1 MKFTTKAIIIS
12 TLVLTAACQPQQ
24 TTKGKGRKASPSVQA
39 IIDSE
44 SARRGVNNVGVDA
57 KQTSA
62 GVFDIEATAPEGTVL
77 AAAHDM
83 FQKSAYKSCKGDN
96 YTYSIKTQENVSFYE
111 FVGRE
116 KKQMNMPVVRG
127 TVYCN
132 TRTQGGA
139 VGQMN
144 TL

>member
-1 MKFTTKAIIIS
+1 MKFTKAIILS
-12 TLVLTAACQPQQ
+12 TLLLATACQPAQ
-24 TTKGKGRKASPSVQA
+24 TTTGKGRKPASSVQS

-44 SARRGVNNVGVDA
+44 SQVRGVNNVGVTEKLIA
-57 KQTSA
+57 A
-62 GVFDIEATAPEGTVL
+62 GTYDIEATAPQGTVL

-83 FQKSAYKSCKGDN
+83 FQKRAFQVCKGDN

-116 KKQMNMPVVRG
+116 KKQMNMPVVKG
-127 TVYCN
+127 TAFCN
-132 TRTQGGA
+132 TRTQGNP
-139 VGQMN
+139 VGQVN